1 MLLNTLK
8 GVRLV
13 KLKDAVYGD
22 IEIKH
27 PLVIKILE
35 SAPLQRL
42 KAIDMA
48 GYSTGF
54 FPGTSHSRFEHSLGV
69 YHLLSKHGA
78 RLEECIH
85 GLLHDVS
92 HTVFSHA
99 VDYAVAGGSGEKQDF
114 QDQVFQKFIRDT
126 EIPALLRDFGLDPEF
141 VFDEDNFPLQEN
153 SIPNLCADRLDY
165 CFRGLYHYKVLPLT
179 EIQELVGFLRNNQNQ
194 WFFETQEAAER
205 FAKAFSNLDDTVY
218 DSLTSAAMLNSVGS
232 CLKYAM
238 EKQILKTEDLFTT
251 DKEVLSKI
259 SAYIDD
265 DTQLNKLWKRM
276 SGKTPYK
283 NDPEDYEIV
292 VRCKSRIVDP
302 QFISADGILRK
313 LSEVSQEWQAVVEN
327 GLKPKTYFLKFLD

>member
-1 MLLNTLK
+1 M
-8 GVRLV
+8 
-13 KLKDAVYGD
+13 
-22 IEIKH
+22 
-27 PLVIKILE
+27 
-35 SAPLQRL
+35 
-42 KAIDMA
+42 
-48 GYSTGF
+48 
-54 FPGTSHSRFEHSLGV
+54 
-69 YHLLSKHGA
+69 
-78 RLEECIH
+78 
-85 GLLHDVS
+85 
-92 HTVFSHA
+92 
-99 VDYAVAGGSGEKQDF
+99 
-114 QDQVFQKFIRDT
+114 
-126 EIPALLRDFGLDPEF
+126 
-141 VFDEDNFPLQEN
+141 
-153 SIPNLCADRLDY
+153 
-165 CFRGLYHYKVLPLT
+165 PLT

-265 DTQLNKLWKRM
+265 DTQLNKLWKHM